1 MAVSAQGA
9 DADDLDSF
17 FEGDQEDI
25 EIAEPVAKKVIVDE
39 PMFDEAF
46 GADATEESEEQPRI
60 PKLVYP
66 PPVPAPVFESSTE
79 MYMYY
84 GRKYIM
90 EICLILIAIVYFVN
104 IFVGKKVNAKL
115 VSMWLAEALPLL
127 KENFHHL
134 GFGEEPNLSLSQI
147 KYHEFEFFASGRDNC
162 HYAFMNLRTKRR
174 QDVICGGILG
184 VIWPETDRLIL
195 DIPIDSDLPLEI
207 LVVRSHNVK
216 RTQQEMPNINRLVE
230 PMKKEQFSKT
240 KLTPMAE
247 SGETVD
253 AVFTKKFSNALEKYE
268 KYLEF
273 LHVTDQ
279 RVYTNYPLVLKAEIL
294 LGDTPAEYKNSVDL
308 VKTLLELVDHIAKN
322 VKLSAKSLEKASK
335 LREVEEKKKNKVR

>member
-25 EIAEPVAKKVIVDE
+25 EIVEPVAKKVIVDE

-46 GADATEESEEQPRI
+46 DTDSTEESEEQTRI

-79 MYMYY
+79 MYTYY
-84 GRKYIM
+84 ARKYIM
-90 EICLILIAIVYFVN
+90 EICLILIALVYFVN

-147 KYHEFEFFASGRDNC
+147 KYHEFEFYASGRDNC

-184 VIWPETDRLIL
+184 VLWPETDRLIL
-195 DIPIDSDLPLEI
+195 DIPIESDLPLEI
-207 LVVRSHNVK
+207 LVVRHNHVK
-216 RTQQEMPNINRLVE
+216 RTLQEMPNLKGLVE
-230 PMKKEQFSKT
+230 AQKQFPKT
-240 KLTPMAE
+240 HLTPMAE
-247 SGETVD
+247 SSETVD
-253 AVFTKKFSNALEKYE
+253 AVFTKKFTNALEKYE

-322 VKLSAKSLEKASK
+322 VKLSAKSMEKSKK
-335 LREVEEKKKNKVR
+335 LREAEEKNKVKVR